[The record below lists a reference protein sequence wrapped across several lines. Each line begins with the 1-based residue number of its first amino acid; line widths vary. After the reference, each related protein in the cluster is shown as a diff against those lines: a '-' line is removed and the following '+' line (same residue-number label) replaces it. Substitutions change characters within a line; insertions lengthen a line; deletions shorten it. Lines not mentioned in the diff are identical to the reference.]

1 LEKHGIQLISYGI
14 FDRGFLDRITSG
26 VRVEYGLPAR
36 LAISH
41 SDLASFYDPARRQY
55 DGNKLLRKLESE
67 NDRESIKT
75 IGLFKV
81 DLFIP
86 ILTYIF
92 GQAAYRGKS
101 GIASL
106 YRLKNELYG
115 LPKDDSLMSERF
127 LKVVIHEL
135 GHTYG
140 LVHCH
145 IPSCVMRPG
154 TYIEDLDQKK
164 PHLCPHCREEFE
176 KYLNE
181 HS

>member
-1 LEKHGIQLISYGI
+1 MEKQGIQLISLGI
-14 FDRGFLDRITSG
+14 FDRGFLDKIASE
-26 VRVEYGLPAR
+26 VRVEYGLPVS
-36 LAISH
+36 ITFSH
-41 SDLASFYDPARRQY
+41 IDLSPFYDPTRRQY
-55 DGNKLLRKLESE
+55 DGNRLLRKLDAEHG
-67 NDRESIKT
+67 RKGIKT
-75 IGLFKV
+75 LGLFKV

-92 GQAAYRGKS
+92 GQAAYQGNT

-115 LPKDDSLMSERF
+115 LPKDEALMSKRF
-127 LKVVIHEL
+127 LKVVLHEL
-135 GHTYG
+135 GHTFG

-176 KYLNE
+176 KYIGE
-181 HS
+181 HA